1 MNETLINLNAPASK
15 SLSHRA
21 LLAAGLARGVC
32 ELENVLDSEDIRR
45 TRDCLE
51 ALGAGIS
58 GQGSSLSVNGLSG
71 NIISHTSKP
80 VRLDVGESGTTCR
93 LMAAIVAAGRGIFE
107 ISGRG
112 RMHERP
118 IHSLA
123 QSLESQGVVFNYLDR
138 FGCPPLRIETKGL
151 PGGEITV
158 FLEESSQYLS
168 GVLLAA
174 TMAGSALTIG
184 IGGQK
189 VVSWP
194 YVSLTLQV
202 MESFGITPEVQVVRE
217 GMRQDVHSDGL
228 DCIKPGAVRFIVRP
242 GMFSAVRYRVEG
254 DFSNASYLLAAGAV
268 GEHPVVVSGL
278 DEDSR
283 QGDRR
288 ILDILRL
295 MGAEV
300 ERGGQGILVRKR
312 DLQAVHLDM
321 GTCPDL
327 VPTVAVMASM
337 SRGKTVITNVRH
349 LRIKESDRLAGV
361 YNEISRTGC
370 TCTLK
375 EDGLEIESTGIP
387 QGGTIEFR
395 TYGDHRMA
403 MSLSLYELAGIKVV
417 LDNPGCVNKSFP
429 GFWDEWSKVR
439 RAYNI
444 SA

>member
-1 MNETLINLNAPASK
+1 MNNTLINLNAPASK
-15 SLSHRA
+15 SVSHRA

-58 GQGSSLSVNGLSG
+58 GQGSSLSVKGLSG
-71 NIISHTSKP
+71 KIISHADEP
-80 VRLDVGESGTTCR
+80 VLLDVGESGTTCR
-93 LMAAIVAAGRGIFE
+93 LLAAIVSAGRGVFE

-123 QSLESQGVVFNYLDR
+123 QSLKDQEVVFDYLDR
-138 FGCPPLRIETKGL
+138 FGCPPLRINTRGFH
-151 PGGEITV
+151 GGEITV

-174 TMAGSALTIG
+174 TMARSPLTIG
-184 IGGQK
+184 IGGRK

-202 MESFGITPEVQVVRE
+202 MERFGIVPEVQVLKE
-217 GMRQDVHSDGL
+217 GMWQDVGSIGL
-228 DCIKPGAVRFIVRP
+228 DGIKPGEVRFIVRP

-254 DFSNASYLLAAGAV
+254 DFSNASYLLAAGAA
-268 GEHPVVVSGL
+268 GKLPVIVSGL

-300 ERGGQGILVRKR
+300 GSTARGILVRKKS
-312 DLQAVHLDM
+312 LQAVQLDM

-327 VPTVAVMASM
+327 VPTVAVLASM

-375 EDGLEIESTGIP
+375 EDGLEIESTGMP
-387 QGGTIEFR
+387 EGGTIEFS

-444 SA
+444 SG